1 MRLLRVVVFVVL
13 SFTVVLATG
22 SSRAKAAPAL
32 SPTCNYFNNPMFDG
46 LYFDSSVKL
55 PIHLPLVFYAGE
67 QLTISAELPPEGR
80 STQITASI
88 GGIILTAP
96 VPGTITYQFNTRALV
111 EGNWYS
117 NNIAGAVWQVSCGFA
132 PPVAASNAP
141 PPPVFFD
148 PGDIRVD
155 GQPGDRLAV
164 YCPSDKQLQVIG
176 IGANGK
182 GAGVAVF
189 NPADVIAAG
198 KAGLSVPLKSYADP
212 TVDLGRVTVQ
222 MTLNDGVTSIYIAWN
237 GGILNATGQGDFKK
251 MFVTPIRFC
260 PFTFR

>member
-1 MRLLRVVVFVVL
+1 MRFLRVIGFVVL
-13 SFTVVLATG
+13 AFVV
-22 SSRAKAAPAL
+22 
-32 SPTCNYFNNPMFDG
+32 
-46 LYFDSSVKL
+46 
-55 PIHLPLVFYAGE
+55 
-67 QLTISAELPPEGR
+67 
-80 STQITASI
+80 
-88 GGIILTAP
+88 
-96 VPGTITYQFNTRALV
+96 ALV
-111 EGNWYS
+111 
-117 NNIAGAVWQVSCGFA
+117 VQ
-132 PPVAASNAP
+132 P
-141 PPPVFFD
+141 PPPVYAMSGGCAFANRAGGGGSPGSGGGYNGIFDAGDVITVTAALGTATIGFAQIESPLGTIVAGPTAVPGTLTYVIPAAGSYDLYYMNSTTSNGTVYMSSVCRPATVPSSGAVPTVPPPPKFFD

-222 MTLNDGVTSIYIAWN
+222 MIVNDGVTSIYIAWN
-237 GGILNATGQGDFKK
+237 GGILNASGQGDFKK
-251 MFVTPIRFC
+251 MFVTPTRFC